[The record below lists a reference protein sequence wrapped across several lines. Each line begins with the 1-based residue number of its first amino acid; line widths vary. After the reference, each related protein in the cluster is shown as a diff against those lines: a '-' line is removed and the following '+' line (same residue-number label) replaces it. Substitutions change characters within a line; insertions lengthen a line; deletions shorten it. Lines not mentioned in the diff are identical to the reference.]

1 MRCIRKYKIGIL
13 TLLIVC
19 FPSLSHAQSASYIS
33 VAYIKST
40 ADNFLDN
47 EKKYWVPIHQQL
59 IKEGKKQ
66 AWVLY
71 KVKYPEGA
79 HADYNYVRLNVLT
92 DWSHV
97 EDPYAGLNSVIKKV
111 HPKLNAKKFYKATNA
126 SRKLIWTQ
134 LYRLI
139 GEAREK
145 PGKPPA
151 YIVSNE
157 MKVVAGS
164 EARYRELE
172 LGYFKPFHIERVKA
186 GLMNNWQLLQTAM
199 PYGEKYTTDYV
210 TFNGFDS
217 WAAINK
223 NNPPDMWQ
231 RAHGDTDFD
240 TIHDEIRMRRLTV
253 NNEIWELVAYA
264 M

>member
-1 MRCIRKYKIGIL
+1 MRQFKTPKAMFLVLFIA
-13 TLLIVC
+13 C
-19 FPSLSHAQSASYIS
+19 FFNFSHAQSVDYIS

-40 ADNFLDN
+40 SDDFVNN
-47 EKKYWVPIHQQL
+47 EKKYWVPVHQEL
-59 IKEGKKQ
+59 IREGKKQ

-71 KVKYPEGA
+71 KVKYPEGV
-79 HADYNYVRLNVLT
+79 HADYDYVRLNLLP
-92 DWSHV
+92 DWRHV
-97 EDPYAGLNSVIKKV
+97 ENPYKDLNGVIKKV
-111 HPKLNAKKFYKATNA
+111 HPKLNIEKFYKKTNA
-126 SRKLIWTQ
+126 SRELIWTQ

-139 GEAREK
+139 GEARKK
-145 PGKPPA
+145 PGKPPM
-151 YIVSNE
+151 YIVANE

-164 EARYRELE
+164 ESRYRELE
-172 LGYFKPFHIERVKA
+172 VGYFKPFHVERVKA

-199 PYGEKYTTDYV
+199 PYGEKYPVDYV

-223 NNPPDMWQ
+223 NNPPDMWK